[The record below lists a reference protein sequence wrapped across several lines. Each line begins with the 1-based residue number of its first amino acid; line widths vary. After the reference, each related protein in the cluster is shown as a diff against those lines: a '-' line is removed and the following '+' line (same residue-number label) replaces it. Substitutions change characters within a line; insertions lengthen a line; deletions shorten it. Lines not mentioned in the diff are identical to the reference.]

1 MLVCHCRCVFEREV
15 RAAVRG
21 GAQTPEEV
29 SLACGAGAGCGGCQS
44 VIEEI
49 IDAERVVCGPAAPPL
64 ARVQR
69 LNCDESRT
77 VTSLPVVLPIVRA
90 AS

>member
-21 GAQTPEEV
+21 GAQTLEEV
-29 SLACGAGAGCGGCQS
+29 SLACGAGAGCGGCQG
-44 VIEEI
+44 VIEEL
-49 IDAERVVCGPAAPPL
+49 IDAERPVCAPPL
-64 ARVQR
+64 ARLQR
-69 LNCDESRT
+69 LNCDESRS
-77 VTSLPVVLPIVRA
+77 VTSLPVMLPVVRV